1 VIALERV
8 PHEETE
14 RYGIVDAR
22 LYSDNVYQINDLV
35 EKPSKDK
42 APSELALIGRYIL
55 SPTIFAHI
63 RNIDRGEGGEYQLTD
78 ALRSLAREEP
88 LWGVVYDGDR
98 LDCGTKMGW
107 FKSIIKRGLQ
117 DPELKEVVLE
127 VLREEEYKE

>member
-1 VIALERV
+1 MIALERV

-42 APSELALIGRYIL
+42 APSDLAIIGRYIL

-63 RNIDRGEGGEYQLTD
+63 RNIDRGEGGISTY
-78 ALRSLAREEP
+78 RCIKKFREKNH
-88 LWGVVYDGDR
+88 
-98 LDCGTKMGW
+98 CG
-107 FKSIIKRGLQ
+107 
-117 DPELKEVVLE
+117 E
-127 VLREEEYKE
+127 